1 MGFIIFSIF
10 GKPNWFTNLIFNM
23 KLAILF
29 YFCLLFTIHNI
40 NAQVILNADGPGN
53 TYELINSILAPGF
66 DVIEAPDCSH
76 TAFGR
81 HIDEIFDADLNTNV
95 FRFQIHV
102 TPDNDRC
109 INVDRQRNEIKVYD
123 KSPNNLKGIEE
134 ESVVYKWKFKL
145 DEFFQSSSNFTH
157 IHQLKSVGGLYEETP
172 MYTLTTRKGT
182 TPVTD
187 QLELRYAETLTQS
200 TLKKTNLTP
209 FKGTWVDVTETIKY
223 GSSGTYSIIIKKV
236 SDGTELF
243 SYSNSSIINW
253 QTGAS
258 FVRPK
263 WGIYRSLNSPLDLR
277 DENVLFANFS
287 IEEIPTLSTF
297 STEINKNNIRIIP
310 NPTKNNN
317 PIIVEALP
325 NSFDSIYIYD
335 NLGRFIRLI
344 KPSTNTIES
353 TNFKPGLYFFILKKD
368 HLTVSTQK
376 VIIQ

>member
-182 TPVTD
+182 TPATD
-187 QLELRYAETLTQS
+187 QLELRYAETSTQS